1 MDALI
6 IKPLPLDLPNFLG
19 RESWEKSFLAAG
31 VLRFQRNHPI
41 LQEFLYYMRD
51 KFDGN
56 DWGANGPKLVTE
68 GSRLTRLLGP
78 EKVALAKNCIRKIF
92 T

>member
-6 IKPLPLDLPNFLG
+6 IKSLPLDLPNFLG

-51 KFDGN
+51 KFDGD
-56 DWGANGPKLVTE
+56 DWGANGPKLGT
-68 GSRLTRLLGP
+68 SMYYYMACNCTMYNSLLLG
-78 EKVALAKNCIRKIF
+78 KSHF
-92 T
+92 F